1 MGSLWH
7 DITALWSLLVGLK
20 ITGKQ
25 FFAPQVTVHYPRQG
39 LDNTHTFRG
48 PVELRPD
55 PVEPTKPLCIACM
68 TCVSTCPSGCLSVVK
83 KKPPKEAK
91 LDTSSEHSER
101 TAPKKTDKGPAQF
114 RYDYTLCSLCG
125 LCVENCPK
133 GALRFSNRIFLAAQ
147 NKEAFVFDLLELL
160 SKTKHMTPVTP

>member
-1 MGSLWH
+1 MESIWR

-20 ITGKQ
+20 ITGKR
-25 FFAPQVTVHYPRQG
+25 FFSPQVTVHYPREG
-39 LDNTHTFRG
+39 LDNTNTFRG

-55 PVEPTKPLCIACM
+55 PDDPTKPLCIACM

-83 KKPPKEAK
+83 KKPSKEESGIAASNERPEQ
-91 LDTSSEHSER
+91 TSH
-101 TAPKKTDKGPAQF
+101 KITDKGPSRF

-133 GALRFSNRIFLAAQ
+133 GALRFSNRIFLAAP

-160 SKTKHMTPVTP
+160 SKTKHLTPDI